1 MTPKVTGYCRV
12 STAEQAASG
21 YSLRAQEHAIR
32 DAVKR
37 RGWELGEVVR
47 DEGASGKSMDRP
59 GLIAALQAIAAGKS
73 AGLVVSKLDRLSRS
87 VVDFGSLLD
96 WMAEAEATLVALDYD
111 LDTSTPN
118 GRMVATIIMAVAEWE
133 RETIALRTSVGLTA
147 ARGEGKPIG
156 PPSVAD
162 RPELA
167 KRIQRL
173 RDRGLSLR
181 AIADEL
187 NRAGVPTLRG
197 GAEWRP
203 SSIERILGYV
213 RPRRRRRPSVLPSLN
228 GHQEPD
234 PARTAR

>member
-1 MTPKVTGYCRV
+1 VTTKVIGYCRV

-21 YSLRAQEHAIR
+21 YSLKAQERAIR
-32 DAVKR
+32 GAVQR
-37 RGWELGEVVR
+37 RGWELAELVTE
-47 DEGASGKSMDRP
+47 EGASGKSMERP
-59 GLIAALQAIAAGKS
+59 GLIGALESIAAGES
-73 AGLVVSKLDRLSRS
+73 GGLIVSKLDRLSRS

-133 RETIALRTSVGLTA
+133 RETIAQRTSTGLSA
-147 ARGEGKPIG
+147 ARQEGKPIG

-167 KRIQRL
+167 KRIQAL

-181 AIADEL
+181 EIADKL
-187 NRAGVPTLRG
+187 NAAGEPTLRG

-203 SSIERILGYV
+203 SSIERALGYV
-213 RPRRRRRPSVLPSLN
+213 RPRRRRRPAVLPSLN
-228 GHQEPD
+228 GHE
-234 PARTAR
+234 PARTTR